1 MTKKKELYINRF
13 FTTKIEGLSKDESL
27 IILNYLFEHCEKT
40 DFQIRYRW
48 QQNDMAFWDN
58 RCTLH
63 KAIWDYF
70 PNERKGRRVT
80 IKGDKPY

>member
-1 MTKKKELYINRF
+1 MKFLLFCRIQKMILR
-13 FTTKIEGLSKDESL
+13 L
-27 IILNYLFEHCEKT
+27 ILFRITVTYFILNYLFEHCEKT
-40 DFQIRYRW
+40 EFQIRYRW
-48 QQNDMAFWDN
+48 KQNDMAFWDN

-80 IKGDKPY
+80 IKGDKPF